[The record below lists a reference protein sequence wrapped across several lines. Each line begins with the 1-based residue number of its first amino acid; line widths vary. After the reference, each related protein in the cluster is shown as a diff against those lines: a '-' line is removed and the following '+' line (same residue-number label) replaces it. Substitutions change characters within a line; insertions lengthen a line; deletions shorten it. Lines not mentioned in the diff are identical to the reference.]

1 MIKRNILNKI
11 IFIMSF
17 SIIILFA
24 KTNNVNAASVSIS
37 VATTGTVN
45 NSITISVSGVAA
57 QWNLQLLVDRKSNSI
72 Q

>member
-72 Q
+72 

>member
-11 IFIMSF
+11 IFIMFF
-17 SIIILFA
+17 SIIILFTKA
-24 KTNNVNAASVSIS
+24 NNVNAANVSIS
-37 VATTGTVN
+37 AATTGTVN

-72 Q
+72 

>member
-11 IFIMSF
+11 IFIMFF
-17 SIIILFA
+17 SLIILFA
-24 KTNNVNAASVSIS
+24 KTNNVNAANASIS

-72 Q
+72 